1 MLALALAA
9 MASITLDHATVAGSN
24 LKSMQAALE
33 ATGIVVQY
41 GGPHANGATEMSL
54 ASFPDGS
61 YLELIAVRP
70 GADPKAVEAHTW
82 ARFLKEAAV
91 PCAWAAQV
99 SDLSAEA
106 ARLRKAGVKVS
117 EPVRSGRARPDGVRL
132 EWETVQVGD
141 AQGAFFPFL
150 IHDFT
155 PRRNRAFLSGKPAN
169 RDFGG
174 IEQVVIAVADLDE
187 ALKRYRAAYD
197 LPLPL
202 KQVDRDFGAHL
213 AVLGGTPVVLAAPLT
228 PDSWIAGRIAK
239 FGEGPCAFVLSGR
252 RTGRY
257 RAAFQTRW
265 FGVDVSWFDPARL
278 GWRLGWK

>member
-1 MLALALAA
+1 
-9 MASITLDHATVAGSN
+9 
-24 LKSMQAALE
+24 
-33 ATGIVVQY
+33 
-41 GGPHANGATEMSL
+41 
-54 ASFPDGS
+54 
-61 YLELIAVRP
+61 
-70 GADPKAVEAHTW
+70 
-82 ARFLKEAAV
+82 
-91 PCAWAAQV
+91 
-99 SDLSAEA
+99 
-106 ARLRKAGVKVS
+106 
-117 EPVRSGRARPDGVRL
+117 VRL
-132 EWETVQVGD
+132 EWETVQVGE

-155 PRRNRAFLSGKPAN
+155 PRRERAFPSGKAAN

-174 IEQVVIAVADLDE
+174 VEQVVIAVRDLNE

-202 KQVDRDFGAHL
+202 KQVDKAFGAHL

-228 PDSWIAGRIAK
+228 PDSWIGERLEK

-257 RAAFQTRW
+257 RAASQTRW
-265 FGVDVSWFDPARL
+265 FGVDVSWFDPDKL